1 MSITEADFTRFFAA
15 VNDGHQPFP
24 WQERLLQNIL
34 SAGHWPM
41 SITAPTG
48 SGKSAVV
55 DIHIFLTALSAVG
68 SAPRLPRRLCVVVG
82 RRALVDSQADR
93 AQRILDW
100 LESRDCQL
108 AQEMGDALLSLC
120 STQSSPPVVL
130 ANLRGGLATDKRWI
144 DDPSA
149 CSVICATPDMWGS
162 RLLFRGYGTSRA
174 ARPREAGLLG
184 IDSVVVIDEAHLSRQ
199 LLGTARWVSAQ
210 NAEPASTLGLPG
222 LQVVESSA
230 TARPG
235 PATERIGID
244 ASDLADPQLAPRM
257 TRPKPVEVISSSR
270 WSGTKATKAY
280 IEEIIAALKE
290 LRDQTPGGTI
300 GCVVNRIDTALRIAD
315 SLGKDCPCWVG
326 PMRPAD
332 LHKIKGLLG
341 LLRAPGADDTTQA
354 PPFLIATQ
362 TVEVGVDID
371 LAGLVTELASA
382 ESMAQRFGRVNRRG
396 LRGEAR
402 IKVIAPSDKDI
413 TPSKGKI
420 KDQAPYGVDDLR
432 AGLNWLRGFD
442 GPQGACPARIMDSP
456 PPPMTPERQIVK
468 LPHRGDVM
476 RWEATD
482 DDMLAEEKLE
492 LWIHDSLEPERLQA
506 GLVVRDELPEREDEV
521 LPLLE
526 ATPPTDE
533 EIYPAEMQTV
543 RKITTQIIEG
553 QGTHARAFIRH
564 DGSIRP
570 ALPGDNGDLLLAPGD
585 VVIIDN
591 DHPVTRHGVV
601 VADNTECEHRQ
612 SFWGGN
618 SVRIIFPGSSGSKW
632 LTELCGLSSEDAQ
645 RTFTEAGEQGM
656 VILGPDLT
664 EGITLS
670 WIVVTTAASVEDD
683 ESIRQE
689 WTTADHPVGLDVHQR
704 GVAARAE
711 LLAQLIG
718 LSSNIRMDL
727 STAGLHH
734 DDGKADPRFQRF
746 RLGNTTDQVLAK
758 SLDPSAQSI
767 SRRRWSG
774 GLPRGWRH
782 ELRSVA
788 IAWPTI
794 SWEQDAELIARLI
807 GTSHGHGRVLPQAN
821 AHLLCD
827 EGDSVELRRRAEE
840 LFLEG
845 EWCEIMTRTSWR
857 YGPWACAYLEAV
869 LRAADCQV
877 SREGS

>member
-492 LWIHDSLEPERLQA
+492 LWIRDSLEPERLQA

-840 LFLEG
+840 FFLEG

>member
-15 VNDGHQPFP
+15 VNDGHRPFP
-24 WQERLLQNIL
+24 WQERLLRTIL
-34 SAGHWPM
+34 SVGHWPT

-68 SAPRLPRRLCVVVG
+68 NAPRLPRRLCVVVG

-100 LESRDCQL
+100 LVSRDDQL
-108 AQEMGDALLSLC
+108 AQEMGDALLGLC

-130 ANLRGGLATDKRWI
+130 ANLRGGLASDKRWI

-210 NAEPASTLGLPG
+210 NTKPASALGLPG

-244 ASDLADPQLAPRM
+244 ASDLADPELAPRM
-257 TRPKPVEVISSSR
+257 TRPKPIEVISSSC
-270 WSGTKATKAY
+270 WSDTKATKAY
-280 IEEIIAALKE
+280 IAEIIAELKG

-315 SLGKDCPCWVG
+315 SLGEDCPCWVG

-341 LLRAPGADDTTQA
+341 LLRTPSANATAQA

-396 LRGEAR
+396 LRTTAR
-402 IKVIAPSDKDI
+402 IKVIAPSE
-413 TPSKGKI
+413 SKMSESKI
-420 KDQAPYGVDDLR
+420 ADQAPYGADDLR

-456 PPPMTPERQIVK
+456 PPSMTPERQIVK

-492 LWIHDSLEPERLQA
+492 LWIRDSLEPERLQA
-506 GLVVRDELPEREDEV
+506 GLVVRDELPELEDEV

-533 EIYPAEMQTV
+533 EIYPAELQTV
-543 RKITTQIIEG
+543 RKITKKIIEG
-553 QGTHARAFIRH
+553 QGVHARAFIRH

-570 ALPGDNGDLLLAPGD
+570 ALLEDNGDLSLVPGD

-591 DHPVTRHGVV
+591 DHPVTRRGVV
-601 VADNTECEHRQ
+601 VADATGCERRQ
-612 SFWGGN
+612 TFWGG
-618 SVRIIFPGSSGSKW
+618 SGVRIILPGSRGSKW
-632 LTELCGLSSEDAQ
+632 LTELCGLSGEDAQ
-645 RTFTEAGEQGM
+645 RTFTEAGEQGI
-656 VILGPDLT
+656 VTLGPDLT
-664 EGITLS
+664 EGITLP
-670 WIVVTTAASVEDD
+670 WIVVAPAASVEDD
-683 ESIRQE
+683 ESMRQE
-689 WTTADHPVGLDVHQR
+689 WTAADHPVGLDAHLR

-711 LLAQLIG
+711 SLAQLIG
-718 LSSNIRMDL
+718 LPSNIRLDL
-727 STAGLHH
+727 SAAGLHH

-758 SLDPSAQSI
+758 SLDSSTQSI

-788 IAWPTI
+788 VAWPTI
-794 SWEQDAELIARLI
+794 SREQDAELIARLI

-827 EGDSVELRRRAEE
+827 EGDSAEFRRLVEE
-840 LFLEG
+840 LFVEG
-845 EWCEIMTRTSWR
+845 EWCEIMTRTSWC
-857 YGPWACAYLEAV
+857 YGSWACAYLEAV

>member
-174 ARPREAGLLG
+174 ARPREAGLFG

-270 WSGTKATKAY
+270 WSSTKATKAY

-492 LWIHDSLEPERLQA
+492 LWIRDSLEPERLQA

>member
-492 LWIHDSLEPERLQA
+492 LWIRDSLEPERLQA

-711 LLAQLIG
+711 FLAQLIG
-718 LSSNIRMDL
+718 LSSSIRMDL

-845 EWCEIMTRTSWR
+845 EWCEIMTRTSWC
-857 YGPWACAYLEAV
+857 YGSWACAYLEAV

>member
-244 ASDLADPQLAPRM
+244 ASDLADPELAPRM

-492 LWIHDSLEPERLQA
+492 LWIRDSLEPERLQA

-788 IAWPTI
+788 VAWPTI
-794 SWEQDAELIARLI
+794 SREQDAELIARLI

-827 EGDSVELRRRAEE
+827 EGDSAEFRRLVEE

>member
-402 IKVIAPSDKDI
+402 IKVIAPSDKNI

-492 LWIHDSLEPERLQA
+492 LWIRDSLEPERLQA

>member
-1 MSITEADFTRFFAA
+1 
-15 VNDGHQPFP
+15 
-24 WQERLLQNIL
+24 
-34 SAGHWPM
+34 
-41 SITAPTG
+41 
-48 SGKSAVV
+48 
-55 DIHIFLTALSAVG
+55 
-68 SAPRLPRRLCVVVG
+68 
-82 RRALVDSQADR
+82 
-93 AQRILDW
+93 
-100 LESRDCQL
+100 
-108 AQEMGDALLSLC
+108 
-120 STQSSPPVVL
+120 
-130 ANLRGGLATDKRWI
+130 
-144 DDPSA
+144 
-149 CSVICATPDMWGS
+149 
-162 RLLFRGYGTSRA
+162 
-174 ARPREAGLLG
+174 
-184 IDSVVVIDEAHLSRQ
+184 
-199 LLGTARWVSAQ
+199 
-210 NAEPASTLGLPG
+210 
-222 LQVVESSA
+222 
-230 TARPG
+230 
-235 PATERIGID
+235 
-244 ASDLADPQLAPRM
+244 
-257 TRPKPVEVISSSR
+257 
-270 WSGTKATKAY
+270 
-280 IEEIIAALKE
+280 
-290 LRDQTPGGTI
+290 
-300 GCVVNRIDTALRIAD
+300 
-315 SLGKDCPCWVG
+315 
-326 PMRPAD
+326 
-332 LHKIKGLLG
+332 
-341 LLRAPGADDTTQA
+341 
-354 PPFLIATQ
+354 
-362 TVEVGVDID
+362 
-371 LAGLVTELASA
+371 
-382 ESMAQRFGRVNRRG
+382 
-396 LRGEAR
+396 
-402 IKVIAPSDKDI
+402 
-413 TPSKGKI
+413 
-420 KDQAPYGVDDLR
+420 
-432 AGLNWLRGFD
+432 
-442 GPQGACPARIMDSP
+442 MDSP

-492 LWIHDSLEPERLQA
+492 LWIRDSLEPERLQA